1 LLASHS
7 LLLASHNCRL
17 RALLR
22 LQAPHP
28 LLLLKIHRHLRR
40 LLLRLPPGGHAH
52 QGTLH

>member
-22 LQAPHP
+22 LQAPQ

-40 LLLRLPPGGHAH
+40 L
-52 QGTLH
+52 QQ